1 MEIHSAINSI
11 SFGMPRP
18 AGPTPPAASER
29 PAEPNGETIASG
41 EVSVADEKESSER
54 PAVIDS
60 ALELTTEEYQELQLL
75 KQRDT
80 EVRAHEQAHIAAG
93 GRYVTSSASYDYQT
107 GPDGQRYA
115 IGGEVGID
123 TSSVSGD
130 PAATLEKA
138 RAVRRAA
145 LAPAEPSSQ
154 DLRVAA
160 SATNMETNALHELH
174 ELAQLQREQRV
185 EGTTTGEEALKRE
198 ETNAGARTETSPA
211 GNQER
216 TEPPTASGARER
228 LEQRIAGFF
237 ADPPTEILSQFA

>member
-11 SFGMPRP
+11 PFGMPRP
-18 AGPTPPAASER
+18 AGPTPTVAAERTADLKDDELAASEVSTAKEDSRQR
-29 PAEPNGETIASG
+29 PEA
-41 EVSVADEKESSER
+41 
-54 PAVIDS
+54 IDS
-60 ALELTTEEYQELQLL
+60 APELTTDELEELQLL

-80 EVRAHEQAHIAAG
+80 EVRAHEQAHVAAG

-160 SATNMETNALHELH
+160 SATTMETNALHELH
-174 ELAQLQREQRV
+174 ELMQLQREQSV
-185 EGTTTGEEALKRE
+185 ERPGTGEETSNSE
-198 ETNAGARTETSPA
+198 EANAGTQVDRSQVGRDQTGQPD
-211 GNQER
+211 G
-216 TEPPTASGARER
+216 SGARER

-237 ADPPTEILSQFA
+237 ADPPTAILSQFA

>member
-11 SFGMPRP
+11 PFGMPRP
-18 AGPTPPAASER
+18 AGTPPPVAVER
-29 PAEPNGETIASG
+29 PTDLKGDDLAAG
-41 EVSVADEKESSER
+41 EVSAAEEDPHQR
-54 PAVIDS
+54 PEAIDS
-60 ALELTTEEYQELQLL
+60 ALELTTEEQQDLQLL

-130 PAATLEKA
+130 PSATLEKA

-160 SATNMETNALHELH
+160 AATTMETNAISELR
-174 ELAQLQREQRV
+174 ELAQMQREQPV
-185 EGTTTGEEALKRE
+185 ERPGTGEEALKSE
-198 ETNAGARTETSPA
+198 EAKAGAPVDGRQAGREQTEQPK
-211 GNQER
+211 G
-216 TEPPTASGARER
+216 SGARER